1 MIAFTPS
8 AGLRS
13 LKVASV
19 LKRALAQLFIREFYD
34 LSSMLSISGV
44 KVSEDTRNATVF
56 VAIGDRSV
64 DGDEVV
70 AALNDASNSI
80 RRAVFRYL
88 KLRYVP
94 RLHFKLD
101 VEFDNFLRISE
112 IMATTK

>member
-1 MIAFTPS
+1 MIAFTP
-8 AGLRS
+8 AAKLRS

-19 LKRALAQLFIREFYD
+19 LKRALAQLFVREFYD
-34 LSSMLSISGV
+34 LSGVLSISAV
-44 KVSEDTRNATVF
+44 KVSEDARNATVF
-56 VAIGDRSV
+56 VVIGDRLV
-64 DGDEVV
+64 DNDGVV

-80 RRAVFRYL
+80 RRSVFRYL

-112 IMATTK
+112 IMAAPR